1 MEFYTAN
8 MSNREVREKFIT
20 NILDSDGSSEDESDE
35 SDDGKK
41 GSRLVNPVKQIR
53 RQNTLE
59 R

>member
-1 MEFYTAN
+1 